1 MSTGTVDRLW
11 AAQRRA
17 FRTRRGVTTSAITV
31 LFIIATAAAATE
43 PGSIFVALLIIS
55 PALWW
60 LAWALTGVLGGTWAN
75 LLHGR
80 PPDVRVGRAWQ
91 PSNSTRQQLRQDGN
105 ARVFSDRGGLLMR
118 RRHWFVASG
127 TPPFE
132 IPDAIFEGMAE
143 DQRENPR
150 WLSAYRGRAF
160 WWYGDAFYWTN
171 ADYDSDDVKALLFA
185 RQRQRER
192 ELEHAHALMAAS
204 TSPAQRKREP
214 IPKEVKRAVFER
226 DGGRCVEC
234 GSDFDI
240 QYDHIIPFSMGGA
253 STVENLQLLCARC
266 NQAKGG
272 RL

>member
-17 FRTRRGVTTSAITV
+17 LRTRRGIATSSITV
-31 LFIIATAAAATE
+31 LFIITATAAATE
-43 PGSIFVALLIIS
+43 PGSIFVALLVIS

-60 LAWALTGVLGGTWAN
+60 LMWALAGVLGGTWES
-75 LLHGR
+75 LVDGR
-80 PPDVRVGRAWQ
+80 QPEVRVGREWQ
-91 PSNSTRQQLRQDGN
+91 SSGSTRQQLRQDNN
-105 ARVFSDRGGLLMR
+105 ARFFFDRGGILMR
-118 RRHWFVASG
+118 KRTWFVASG

-132 IPDAIFEGMAE
+132 IDEARWREIADEQLETPQYLAIHR
-143 DQRENPR
+143 DRT
-150 WLSAYRGRAF
+150 F
-160 WWYGDAFYWTN
+160 WWYDEAFYWTN
-171 ADYDSDDVKALLFA
+171 AEYDSGDVKALLFA

-204 TSPAQRKREP
+204 ESPAQRKREP
-214 IPKEVKRAVFER
+214 IPKDVKRVVFER

-240 QYDHIIPFSMGGA
+240 QYDHIIPFTMGGA

-266 NQAKGG
+266 NQSKGG

>member
-1 MSTGTVDRLW
+1 MATRASNRIW
-11 AAQRRA
+11 AAQKRRL
-17 FRTRRGVTTSAITV
+17 RMRRGRTASALLV
-31 LFIIATAAAATE
+31 LVVVALTAAATQ
-43 PGSIFVALLIIS
+43 PGTVLLSLLIIS

-60 LAWALTGVLGGTWAN
+60 LMWALAGTLEGVWAD
-75 LLHGR
+75 LLRGQ

-91 PSNSTRQQLRQDGN
+91 PSASVRQQLRQDAN
-105 ARVFSDRGGLLMR
+105 ARVFSDRGGLFLR

-132 IPDAIFEGMAE
+132 IPDAIFAGMAE
-143 DQRENPR
+143 DQRESPR
-150 WLSAYRGRAF
+150 WLAAFRERAY
-160 WWYGDAFYWTN
+160 WWFGDAFYWTN
-171 ADYDSDDVKALLFA
+171 ADYDADDVKALLFA

-192 ELEHAHALMAAS
+192 ELEHAHAVMAAS
-204 TSPAQRKREP
+204 TSPAQRQREP
-214 IPKEVKRAVFER
+214 ISKEVKLAVFKR
-226 DGGRCVEC
+226 DGGHCVEC

-253 STVENLQLLCARC
+253 STVENLQILCARC